1 MNIKAFFIQRLAVLL
16 LSSKVWER
24 IKHLVERVNDDTG
37 VTGEEKLAW
46 VKYDAQQIGIDIA
59 GHLLNLGIEL
69 AVAWLRSQAS
79 K

>member
-1 MNIKAFFIQRLAVLL
+1 MNIKAFFIERLAILL
-16 LSSKVWER
+16 LSGKVWGR

-46 VKYDAQQIGIDIA
+46 VKYDAKQIGIDIA